1 MPRMKITPEEIE
13 EINAYGPFN
22 HSVWRGRGISV
33 TNEERLAGRAAFLG
47 ETIRTVLLKTYGAK
61 KLATKNIVDVGC
73 YDGLLLHSLED
84 FPFRELVGIEPRN
97 KNIEKGKKIRKLL
110 GIRTRVKFRQA
121 AIETL
126 PKKKYDI
133 VLCIGTFHHLESIP
147 LALRK
152 LDAICRDSMIIETL
166 CLPKRH
172 ETAAF
177 KRDIE
182 MKDVIYRYKKP
193 IAGLTG
199 HKFESSYYDGSTAR
213 TTVVSVPSI
222 RTLLMYFDT
231 LGYEAR
237 IIARPSDFKRAM
249 PKNERP
255 SQEVLI
261 FARKKRARL
270 EESVLGHI
278 SNYEYGL
285 MNTILPRE
293 IIEPLY
299 DRYCLGKRQA
309 VTGVVRAIANHIDNP
324 AKRLGGLSSSLGKS
338 THALEIAKALRF
350 NPFEKIALEYGKLLR
365 SEKRVEEAANV
376 LRSVTERP
384 NADWRATYRSFYLL
398 SKIYAFLGDRGMS
411 QRYKKRCRAANP
423 DFTRLMDAGK
433 PSPVGK
439 RVIILNESWKRHKR
453 HA

>member
-22 HSVWRGRGISV
+22 HSVWRGRGVSI
-33 TNEERLAGRAAFLG
+33 TNEEGLAGRAAFLG
-47 ETIRTVLLKTYGAK
+47 ETIRKVLLKTYGAK
-61 KLATKNIVDVGC
+61 KLGTKNIVDIGC
-73 YDGLLLHSLED
+73 YDGWLLHSLEGL
-84 FPFRELVGIEPRN
+84 PFRELVGIEPRS
-97 KNIEKGKKIRKLL
+97 KNIEKGKGIRKLL
-110 GIRTRVKFRQA
+110 GIRSRVKFLQA

-152 LDAICRDSMIIETL
+152 LDAICNDSMIIETL
-166 CLPKRH
+166 CLPERH

-182 MKDVIYRYKKP
+182 MKDVIYMYKEP

-213 TTVVSVPSI
+213 TTVVSIPSI
-222 RTLLMYFDT
+222 RTLLMYFDA
-231 LGYEAR
+231 LGYEAK
-237 IIARPSDFKRAM
+237 IVVRPRDFKRAM

-261 FARKKRARL
+261 FAQKKRARM
-270 EESVLGHI
+270 EESVPGYIL
-278 SNYEYGL
+278 NYEYGL
-285 MNTILPRE
+285 VNTILPRE
-293 IIEPLY
+293 IIKPLY
-299 DRYCLGKRQA
+299 DRYCLGKKRA
-309 VTGVVRAIANHIDNP
+309 VTGAARSIAGHIDNP

-338 THALEIAKALRF
+338 THALQIVKALRF

-365 SEKRVEEAANV
+365 DEGRIEETANV

-398 SKIYAFLGDRGMS
+398 SKIYAALSDRRMS
-411 QRYKKRCRAANP
+411 QRYKKLCRIANP
-423 DFTRLMDAGK
+423 DFA
-433 PSPVGK
+433 
-439 RVIILNESWKRHKR
+439 RVMFMKKK
-453 HA
+453 